1 MSAVTVSG
9 LVKAFGAVR
18 AVDDVS
24 FELPSGAVLGLLGPS
39 GCGKTTLLRCIAGLE
54 TPDDGTIA
62 IGQATVFAERGRVLV
77 PPERRELGMMFQS
90 YAIWPH
96 MTVAENVAF
105 GLKVRGWNA
114 AKTARR
120 IEEALDLVRLPG
132 YGRRYPGELS
142 GGQMQR
148 VVLAR
153 CLAYH
158 PALLLL
164 DEPLANLDAHLREE
178 MRAELRRIQR
188 ETGTTM
194 VAVTHDQAEALALSD
209 LILVMEAGRVRQAA
223 DPRALH
229 ARPASPEIA
238 RFLGAVNRLDGAARA
253 GGLVALAGGGVVG
266 IDHAQPAGSPVVLY
280 LRPGDLRLGAANG
293 DANGPLARVDSVE
306 FLGEALR
313 YRVLVG
319 DRVLV
324 VDQPLGGPEYDL
336 GADVRIAVDGSA
348 ASCFAA

>member
-9 LVKAFGAVR
+9 LVKAFGAVN
-18 AVDDVS
+18 AVDAVS
-24 FELPSGAVLGLLGPS
+24 FTLASGAVLGLLGPS

-54 TPDDGTIA
+54 TPDDGTIV
-62 IGQATVFAERGRVLV
+62 IGATTVFAERGRVLV

-96 MTVAENVAF
+96 MTVADNVAF
-105 GLKVRGWNA
+105 GLKVRGWNGS
-114 AKTARR
+114 KTAARVG
-120 IEEALDLVRLPG
+120 EALDLVRLPG
-132 YGRRYPGELS
+132 FGRRYPGELS

-153 CLAYH
+153 CLAYR

-194 VAVTHDQAEALALSD
+194 IAVTHDQAEALALSD
-209 LILVMEAGRVRQAA
+209 LVLVMESGRVRQAA
-223 DPRALH
+223 NPRELH

-238 RFLGAVNRLDGAARA
+238 RFLGAVNRLDGQVRA
-253 GGLVALAGGGVVG
+253 DGLVELAGGAGLRVG
-266 IDHAQPAGSPVVLY
+266 HAQAAGAAVAIY
-280 LRPGDLRLGAANG
+280 LRPGDLRLAPPDH
-293 DANGPLARVDSVE
+293 DANGPPARVDSVE
-306 FLGEALR
+306 FLGDALR
-313 YRVLVG
+313 YRVSVG
-319 DRVLV
+319 DRAVV
-324 VDQPLGGPEYDL
+324 VDQPLGGPEY
-336 GADVRIAVDGSA
+336 GAGATVRLAVDGAA

>member
-164 DEPLANLDAHLREE
+164 DEPLANLDAHLREAMLVE
-178 MRAELRRIQR
+178 FRRFHR
-188 ETGTTM
+188 ETAATF
-194 VAVTHDQAEALALSD
+194 VYVTHDQAEAMSLAD
-209 LILVMEAGRVRQAA
+209 
-223 DPRALH
+223 
-229 ARPASPEIA
+229 
-238 RFLGAVNRLDGAARA
+238 
-253 GGLVALAGGGVVG
+253 
-266 IDHAQPAGSPVVLY
+266 
-280 LRPGDLRLGAANG
+280 
-293 DANGPLARVDSVE
+293 
-306 FLGEALR
+306 
-313 YRVLVG
+313 
-319 DRVLV
+319 
-324 VDQPLGGPEYDL
+324 
-336 GADVRIAVDGSA
+336 RIAVMNGGRLEQVAAPERLYAEPATAMVARFVGAGQLVPVTVAGSIGPGRLAADLWGCRVELRGDDVTGPATGCLRPRDLALADGPDAIPARLAFSTYQGGFWHLELVPEA
-348 ASCFAA
+348 DASQRLRLESDRPPPAPGSRLGLAVRDGWVLPGR

>member
-9 LVKAFGAVR
+9 LVKAFGTTR
-18 AVDDVS
+18 AVDEVS
-24 FELPSGAVLGLLGPS
+24 FQLASGAVLGLLGPS

-54 TPDDGTIA
+54 TPDEGSIA
-62 IGQATVFAERGRVLV
+62 IGATMVFAERGRVLV

-105 GLKVRGWNA
+105 GLKVRGWNG
-114 AKTARR
+114 AKTAARV
-120 IEEALDLVRLPG
+120 EEALDLVRLAG

-153 CLAYH
+153 CLAYR

-194 VAVTHDQAEALALSD
+194 IAVTHDQAEALALSD
-209 LILVMEAGRVRQAA
+209 LVLVMEAGRVRQAA

-238 RFLGAVNRLDGAARA
+238 RFLGAVNRLDGAVRPD
-253 GGLVALAGGGVVG
+253 GLIDLAGGGDVAVA
-266 IDHAQPAGSPVVLY
+266 HAQPAGAAVALY
-280 LRPGDLRLGAANG
+280 LRPGDLRLIPS
-293 DANGPLARVDSVE
+293 DDRANGPPAQVDSVE
-306 FLGEALR
+306 FLGDALR
-313 YRVLVG
+313 YRVRVA
-319 DRVLV
+319 DRALV
-324 VDQPLGGPEYDL
+324 VDQPLGGPEYGI
-336 GADVRIAVDGSA
+336 GATVRLAVDGAA

>member
-1 MSAVTVSG
+1 MSAVTVSH

-24 FELPSGAVLGLLGPS
+24 FTLASGAVLGLLGPS

-54 TPDDGTIA
+54 TPDDGTIG
-62 IGQATVFAERGRVLV
+62 IGPTNVFADRGRVLV
-77 PPERRELGMMFQS
+77 PPERRDLGMMFQS

-96 MTVAENVAF
+96 MTVAANVAF
-105 GLKVRGWNA
+105 GLKVRGWPGPKA
-114 AKTARR
+114 ATRVD
-120 IEEALDLVRLPG
+120 EALDLVRLGG
-132 YGRRYPGELS
+132 YGGRYPGELS

-153 CLAYH
+153 CLAYR

-194 VAVTHDQAEALALSD
+194 IAVTHDQAEALALSD
-209 LILVMEAGRVRQAA
+209 LVLVMEGGRVRQAA

-229 ARPASPEIA
+229 ARPATPDIA
-238 RFLGAVNRLDGAARA
+238 RFLGAVNRLDGRVRA
-253 GGLVALAGGGVVG
+253 DGRVELAGGGDVAVS
-266 IDHAQPAGSPVVLY
+266 HTAAAGARVALY
-280 LRPGDLRLGAANG
+280 LRPGGLRLAAAG
-293 DANGPLARVDSVE
+293 DPVNGPLARVDSVE
-306 FLGEALR
+306 FLGDALR
-313 YRVLVG
+313 YRVSVG
-319 DRVLV
+319 DRAVI
-324 VDQPLGGPEYDL
+324 VDQPAAGPEYGPGTTARL
-336 GADVRIAVDGSA
+336 AVDGVA
-348 ASCFAA
+348 ASCFPA

>member
-9 LVKAFGAVR
+9 LVKAFGATR
-18 AVDDVS
+18 AVDEVS
-24 FELPSGAVLGLLGPS
+24 FSLPSGAVLGLLGPA

-62 IGQATVFAERGRVLV
+62 IGAATVFAERGRVLV

-105 GLKVRGWNA
+105 GLKVRGWNGARTA
-114 AKTARR
+114 ARVG
-120 IEEALDLVRLPG
+120 EALDLVRLAG

-153 CLAYH
+153 CLAYR

-194 VAVTHDQAEALALSD
+194 IAVTHDQAEALALSD
-209 LILVMEAGRVRQAA
+209 LVLVMETGRVRQAA
-223 DPRALH
+223 NPRELH
-229 ARPASPEIA
+229 ARPASPAIA
-238 RFLGAVNRLDGAARA
+238 RFLGAVNRLDGSVRPD
-253 GGLVALAGGGVVG
+253 GSVELAGGAGLSVA
-266 IDHAQPAGSPVVLY
+266 HAVAPGGQVALY
-280 LRPGDLRLGAANG
+280 LRPGDLRLATP
-293 DANGPLARVDSVE
+293 DEPANGPLAAVDSVE
-306 FLGEALR
+306 FLGDALR
-313 YRVLVG
+313 YRVLVA
-319 DRVLV
+319 DRALV
-324 VDQPLGGPEYDL
+324 VDQPLGGPEYGI
-336 GADVRIAVDGSA
+336 GATVRLAVDGAA